1 MFYPLFMKMGK
12 PADTVVHFKSRIETA
27 GFINIQQQ
35 RYEVPLGGLAKEP
48 GHEGG
53 RKLLEDAVFGGLG
66 WLCVYVASISWILQE
81 ADFDLALF

>member
-48 GHEGG
+48 GM
-53 RKLLEDAVFGGLG
+53 K
-66 WLCVYVASISWILQE
+66 E
-81 ADFDLALF
+81 AGSF